1 MEENNKDKLKK
12 DEVNEP
18 SQFYGGTGKKL
29 SELFP
34 GIYISTLQEQE
45 DQMRKYSAS
54 LTPVERMA
62 YLQYLI
68 RIAYAEELN
77 DPTKNLWNKNI
88 VIDKTSS

>member
-1 MEENNKDKLKK
+1 MEENNQDKSKK
-12 DEVNEP
+12 NEANEP
-18 SQFYGGTGKKL
+18 STSYSGTGKKL

-45 DQMRKYSAS
+45 DQMRAYSAS

-68 RIAYAEELN
+68 RITGGDELDN
-77 DPTKNLWNKNI
+77 PENNLWNKNI
-88 VIDKTSS
+88 VIDKRP